1 MIYLKSEYEIEKMR
15 ESTRIVSQTLGKI
28 AQKIEPGVMT
38 ATLDRIAED
47 FIVEQGGRPAFKG
60 YGSPTNPFPATLC
73 ISVNEEVVHGI
84 PSNRKL
90 KEGDIVSVDCGVEK
104 NGYFGDHAY
113 TFIVGEV
120 SSDVKKLLQ
129 TTLNSLHRGIE
140 QAIHGNKIG
149 DIGHA
154 VQQTCE
160 QEGYGVVRDL
170 VGHGLGKS
178 LHENPSVPNYGKKGK
193 GTRLR
198 SGMTLAIEP
207 MINMGTWKVKTLS
220 DGWTIVSADESLS
233 AHFEHN
239 IVIRKGEAEILSTFD
254 YIAELSKNSENVF
267 YHGQTRAN

>member
-254 YIAELSKNSENVF
+254 YIAELSKNPDNVIL
-267 YHGQTRAN
+267 YG

>member
-1 MIYLKSEYEIEKMR
+1 MIYLKSESEIEKMR

-47 FIVEQGGRPAFKG
+47 FIVKQGGRPAFKG
-60 YGSPTNPFPATLC
+60 YGSPSNPFPATLC

-120 SSDVKKLLQ
+120 SAEVKKLLQ

-178 LHENPSVPNYGKKGK
+178 LHENPSVPNYGRKGK

-207 MINMGTWKVKTLS
+207 MVNMGTWKVKTLS
-220 DGWTIVSADESLS
+220 DGWTIVSADGSLS
-233 AHFEHN
+233 AHFEHD
-239 IVIRKGEAEILSTFD
+239 IVVREGEAEVLSTFD
-254 YIAELSKNSENVF
+254 YIAELSKNPENVF
-267 YHGQTRAN
+267 YHG